1 MNNPVT
7 LLVVKSL
14 KTSKAFYIDVLGMAL
29 IEEYDDCIKLQFGN
43 HDIIIFQ
50 GINKSIEYQ
59 HGYDAN
65 STLVFPTENLDEKIS
80 ALKALGV
87 EFVHDTPNENRWG
100 RYAGFKDPSGIV
112 FEFME
117 FHQQE

>member
-50 GINKSIEYQ
+50 GIN
-59 HGYDAN
+59 
-65 STLVFPTENLDEKIS
+65 
-80 ALKALGV
+80 
-87 EFVHDTPNENRWG
+87 
-100 RYAGFKDPSGIV
+100 
-112 FEFME
+112 
-117 FHQQE
+117 